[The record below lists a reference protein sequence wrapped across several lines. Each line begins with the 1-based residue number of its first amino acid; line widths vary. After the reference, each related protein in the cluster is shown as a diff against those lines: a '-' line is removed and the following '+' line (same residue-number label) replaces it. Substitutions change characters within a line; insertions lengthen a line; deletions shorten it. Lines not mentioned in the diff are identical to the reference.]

1 MISYIYSLFLKS
13 LYKYSEAMDPNTLQS
28 TEHKSIFRI
37 QNSEKV
43 SCLSLDM
50 TEFYTLWKVVTIDK

>member
-1 MISYIYSLFLKS
+1 MISYICSLFLKR
-13 LYKYSEAMDPNTLQS
+13 LYKYSKAMNSNTLQS

-37 QNSEKV
+37 QNREKV
-43 SCLSLDM
+43 SFLPLDM